1 MLSNR
6 PQLPTWFVVGCVVA
20 LWFGVAAYVH
30 AQPSTGEEP
39 RGIGT
44 TGQST
49 PYDTSLTRE
58 LSQRSLESSVLLE
71 RPIDPAL
78 YQLGPND
85 QLTIML
91 TVSKPIQYEV
101 VVAPD
106 GKLII
111 PGVGA
116 IDVRNRS
123 LAESETLIQQ
133 AVARVYRDPLV
144 AVSLRRMR
152 QFKVSVIGAV
162 RRTGMVVATPAT
174 RVSEIIDLAGGASTR
189 ASKRNVE
196 IIRNGNIIP
205 VDLMPFYA
213 YGDLPSNPTVRGGDV
228 VKVGVQDQHNII
240 IISGGVQRPGEFTWN
255 KGDSVSTLIRYAF
268 GFTVDA
274 RQDSIEVVK
283 VDEVGN
289 IRERLFLNA
298 TPDGQIVG
306 DLPLEIGDQVF
317 VRQKKNYFVPSRVVV
332 WGEVKYP
339 GYYSIEPHSTR
350 LREVI
355 QRAGGFTREA
365 SLADAVLIRRRL
377 IEQDPEYGRIAQ
389 IDPDQRT
396 PQETEYFRV
405 KNRELQRPGI
415 LTVDFN
421 KLMNNDESENL
432 ALQHD
437 DSIFVPLVRGFVK
450 VSGKVKNPG
459 NISYTPNY
467 KFRDYIQLAGGYGW
481 NADEGEEK
489 VIKGRTGETFL
500 ADNEEDYTIESGDA
514 IFIPEKTE
522 GEFWKGFATAVTIV
536 AQVATIIAVV
546 VGLLNSN
553 NNSN

>member
-1 MLSNR
+1 MVL
-6 PQLPTWFVVGCVVA
+6 
-20 LWFGVAAYVH
+20 LWFSTAIHGY

-58 LSQRSLESSVLLE
+58 LSQRSIESSVLLE
-71 RPIDPAL
+71 RPIDPDS

-85 QLTIML
+85 QLTVML
-91 TVSKPIQYEV
+91 MVSKPMQYEV

-106 GKLII
+106 GKVVI

-116 IDVRNRS
+116 IDVRKRS
-123 LAESETLIQQ
+123 LTESESLIQQ
-133 AVARVYRDPLV
+133 AVARVYRDPGV
-144 AVSLRRMR
+144 VVSLRRIR

-162 RRTGMVVATPAT
+162 KRTGMVVATPVT
-174 RVSEIIDLAGGASTR
+174 RVSEVIDLAGGASTR
-189 ASKRNVE
+189 ASKRDVQ
-196 IIRNGNIIP
+196 ILRNGQSIP
-205 VDLMPFYA
+205 VDLVPFYA
-213 YGDLPSNPTVRGGDV
+213 YGDLSANPVVEGGDV
-228 VKVGVQDQHNII
+228 IKVGVQDQRNII
-240 IISGGVQRPGEFTWN
+240 IISGGVQRPGEFTWHQ
-255 KGDSVSTLIRYAF
+255 GDSVSTLIRYAF

-274 RQDSIEVVK
+274 ELDSVELVK
-283 VDEVGN
+283 VDEIGN
-289 IRERLFLNA
+289 IRERLFLRA
-298 TPDGQIVG
+298 TSNGQVIG
-306 DLPLEIGDQVF
+306 DRPLEIGDQVF
-317 VRQKKNYFVPSRVVV
+317 IRQKRGYYTASRVVV
-332 WGEVKYP
+332 WGEVKSP
-339 GYYSIEPHSTR
+339 GYYAIEPRSTR

-355 QRAGGFTREA
+355 QRAGGFTNQA
-365 SLADAVLIRRRL
+365 SLADAILIRRRL

-405 KNRELQRPGI
+405 KNREFQRPGI

-421 KLMNNDESENL
+421 KLMNNDETENL
-432 ALQHD
+432 VLQHD
-437 DSIFVPLVRGFVK
+437 DSIFVPLVRGFIK

-459 NISYTPNY
+459 NISYTTGHS
-467 KFRDYIQLAGGYGW
+467 FRDYIQLAGGYGW

-489 VIKGRTGETFL
+489 LIKGRTGETFL

-514 IFIPEKTE
+514 IFVPEKTE
-522 GEFWKGFATAVTIV
+522 GNFWSGFATAITIV

-546 VGLLNSN
+546 VGLLNN
-553 NNSN
+553 KQ